1 MKIGYEYGEFVIK
14 LNDFRSIYSFFFW
27 SNKPLDGQN
36 IFVI

>member
-14 LNDFRSIYSFFFW
+14 LNDFRSIYSFFL
-27 SNKPLDGQN
+27 SNKPLDDQN